1 MMTQFDTKLQQLAEL
16 IADRRTLEA
25 RQKALQFDLR
35 QLEDKARDLRLA
47 LQKEEQD
54 VKDLERITL
63 SAFVQWITGR
73 HEEALDREKAEA
85 RAAGLKYQAALLE
98 KQDYEAA
105 LKRVAEQLRDLDK
118 HKQRYNELLEQKKAA
133 ILDGGHPQA
142 AQILALEGQIDRL
155 QPDLR
160 ELREAVAAG
169 REALN
174 LADTILMD
182 LARAADA
189 AGFDAM
195 GGGLLTDLYKYS
207 KMDKAQQSIQQLQRA
222 LRRFNTEMRQARPLV
237 TVDMPGQ
244 DGMLRFADFFYD
256 GLVVDLMAYSQINKS
271 RREVTRVA
279 DQVRTALH
287 QLDQTRKQVER
298 QQDRLRARIKE
309 LVEQAK

>member
-1 MMTQFDTKLQQLAEL
+1 MTQFDTELHQLAQQ
-16 IADRRTLEA
+16 IADKRTLEA

-35 QLEDKARDLRLA
+35 QLEDKVRDLRIV

-54 VKDLERITL
+54 VEDLERISLT
-63 SAFVQWITGR
+63 AFVQWITGR

-85 RAAGLKYQAALLE
+85 KAAGLKYQAALLE
-98 KQDYEAA
+98 KQDCEAA
-105 LKRVAEQLRDLDK
+105 LKQVAETLRDLDK
-118 HKQRYNELLEQKKAA
+118 HKQRYNQLLEQKKAA
-133 ILDGGHPQA
+133 MLAGGHPQA
-142 AQILALEGQIDRL
+142 AQILELESQIDRL
-155 QPDLR
+155 QPDLK

-174 LADTILMD
+174 LADTILME

-189 AGFDAM
+189 ASFDAM
-195 GGGLLTDLYKYS
+195 GGGLLTDIYKYNR
-207 KMDKAQQSIQQLQRA
+207 MDKAQQNIQQLQRA
-222 LRRFNTEMRQARPLV
+222 LRRFNTDMRQARPLV

-244 DGMLRFADFFYD
+244 GSMLRFADFFYD

-279 DQVRTALH
+279 DQVRTALQ
-287 QLDQTRKQVER
+287 QLDQSRKQVER
-298 QQDRLRARIKE
+298 QQDRLRAQIKQ